1 MKYFNNLFK
10 LVYCTK
16 RHMSSSK
23 LLLWENSM
31 FVNFLTPT
39 SETKQKIMVT
49 LLSPYNKLKR
59 INLCRNSEDTI
70 QVFIDRLFLKLSK
83 TQRNVSDDKMLKRHF
98 IEIKIKGIKV
108 PCTSKCY
115 QIFKDDYI
123 TLHIKDHTYEVIVDA
138 PIINDLKLRTS
149 LYQGLMI
156 YPYTFD
162 QKRDCIVFHYSWYR
176 IDSKKEIEVS
186 NEMAYIPTAEDVN
199 CRLKLIVK
207 PFNEDNLL
215 FGPTTEVISSTVLEN
230 TIKIYPFE
238 KRIKTKPYNSIR
250 VVSYNILAGEYT
262 KTKEAKNTMYPY
274 CPEEILASS
283 YRNPLVMK
291 ELQAYNGDIICLQEV
306 DKVFFDRELYPI
318 LNSYNKMTGL
328 FLKKNGHRNEGL
340 CCFYSNKFR
349 LLEQFN
355 ICLNDLTTIEIYCGP
370 IIKEIMDDITWKQGL
385 EKKTVFQVVALNLTN
400 DSRQIVLVCNTHLI
414 SDPDGDFIRLF
425 QALIELSIIN
435 KIKQNL
441 MKDDPKRNV
450 SVIFCGDFNST
461 PESGIYD
468 LATDLLLPEEH
479 SKLIFDYYCILEY
492 FSGLK
497 FILRKMYRSIVY
509 SRALQTTAH
518 GPDAA
523 LK

>member
-16 RHMSSSK
+16 RNMSSSK

-39 SETKQKIMVT
+39 SETEQKIIVA

-83 TQRNVSDDKMLKRHF
+83 TQRNVSDDKMLKKHF
-98 IEIKIKGIKV
+98 IEIKKKGIKV

-115 QIFKDDYI
+115 QIFKGNNYV

-138 PIINDLKLRTS
+138 PIINDLKLRTP

-156 YPYTFD
+156 YPYTFHQELD
-162 QKRDCIVFHYSWYR
+162 HIYLSYSWYR
-176 IDSKKEIEVS
+176 IDSKQEIVVS
-186 NEMAYIPTAEDVN
+186 YGMTYIPTAEDVN
-199 CRLKLIVK
+199 CRLKLTVT
-207 PFNEDNLL
+207 PFNGDNWL
-215 FGPTTEVISSTVLEN
+215 FGPTREVIFSTVLEN

-250 VVSYNILAGEYT
+250 VVSYNLLAGEYT
-262 KTKEAKNTMYPY
+262 KTKEAKDTMYPY
-274 CPEEILASS
+274 CPKEILASS
-283 YRNPLVMK
+283 YRNPLVMT

-306 DKVFFDRELYPI
+306 DKVFFDRDLYRI
-318 LNSYNKMTGL
+318 LKSHGQMTKL
-328 FLKKNGHRNEGL
+328 FLKKNDHRNEGL
-340 CCFYSNKFR
+340 CCFYSDTFS

-355 ICLNDLTTIEIYCGP
+355 ICLNDLTTLEIYCGP

-385 EKKTVFQVVALNLTN
+385 EKNTVFQVVALNLTIN
-400 DSRQIVLVCNTHLI
+400 RNQIVLVCNTHLI

-441 MKDDPKRNV
+441 MKDDPKRKV

-492 FSGLK
+492 F
-497 FILRKMYRSIVY
+497 
-509 SRALQTTAH
+509 
-518 GPDAA
+518 
-523 LK
+523 